1 MRTHPFYDPITA
13 ATDLA
18 LQNLRNMELFQWYII
33 PLLVIVL
40 FIYFTE
46 IGKKN
51 WRAIASGL
59 MLYGIHWFVEIIN
72 AIIRPITGHALWTVP
87 TGSAFI
93 ILVGVG
99 IEISMM
105 FSIAGIAASKILPEN
120 PKQKMFGLPA
130 PLFVGISNALI
141 ASVLELFL
149 VRTPTFVWVWP
160 WWGFFQVFILV
171 YIPFFCGATYAY
183 YWKPK
188 RQIIV
193 IGSIWV
199 VDIVLLVVFLA
210 LGLI

>member
-1 MRTHPFYDPITA
+1 MRTHPFYDPITK
-13 ATDLA
+13 ATELA
-18 LQNLRNMELFQWYII
+18 LHNLRSMALFQWYVI

-40 FIYFTE
+40 FIYFSE

-51 WRAIASGL
+51 WRAIAAGL

-72 AIIRPITGHALWTVP
+72 ALIGHFFHYALWTVP

-149 VRTPTFVWVWP
+149 VRTPTFVWIYD
-160 WWGFFQVFILV
+160 WWGFFPVFILV

-188 RQIIV
+188 TQIIV

-199 VDIVLLVVFLA
+199 VDIILLVVFLA
-210 LGLI
+210 LGWI